1 MSNVIPFGPVQRDGE
16 DLFTTSE
23 AIASG
28 AGVEHRATLQLID
41 RHADDLKDFGPLA
54 FEMRKGAALAQGGF
68 AKATRVARLNEQQAT
83 LLLTYL
89 RNTEQVR
96 AFKKALVKAFYEMAA
111 TIRAEMSRPRSL
123 EERMQEVMREL
134 DAKVT
139 EQQAALE
146 AAAPKVA
153 AWESVVSSAGSWS
166 YNDAAKVLC
175 EEGQIEIGEKRLVNC
190 LVDWGYLYRDTKGR
204 PHVYQRHLER
214 GLFVVKARTYRD
226 NVTGEVRE
234 SSAPQVRITG
244 KGLDML
250 RTRLAPTP
258 TPVQGELLGVTG

>member
-1 MSNVIPFGPVQRDGE
+1 MSNVIPFGPVQRDGD

-28 AGVEHRATLQLID
+28 AGIQHKNTLELID
-41 RHADDLKDFGPLA
+41 RHADDLAEFGGVA
-54 FEMRKGAALAQGGF
+54 FETRPFQTPGGVQQ
-68 AKATRVARLNEQQAT
+68 KRVARLN
-83 LLLTYL
+83 
-89 RNTEQVR
+89 
-96 AFKKALVKAFYEMAA
+96 
-111 TIRAEMSRPRSL
+111 
-123 EERMQEVMREL
+123 
-134 DAKVT
+134 

-175 EEGQIEIGEKRLVNC
+175 EEGVIEIGEKRLVNT
-190 LVDWGYLYRDTKGR
+190 LVKWGYLYRDAKGR

-226 NVTGEVRE
+226 HITGEVRE

-250 RTRLAPTP
+250 RTRLAPAGTAI
-258 TPVQGELLGVTG
+258 QGELMEVTT